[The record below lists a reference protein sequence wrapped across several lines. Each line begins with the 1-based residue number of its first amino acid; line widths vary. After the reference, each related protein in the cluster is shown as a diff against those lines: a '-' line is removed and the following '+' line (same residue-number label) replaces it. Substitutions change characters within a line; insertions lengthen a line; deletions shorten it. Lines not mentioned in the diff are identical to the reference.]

1 MKVGRLAGKLMKF
14 RIGLVLLTL
23 FFTVTWLGGRFAISL
38 GIQEII
44 DTLTGNETLL
54 SLDITT
60 LFIIAPFT
68 YLGTFIF
75 GAIFDIVNWLY
86 WISCEVLVR
95 KNMMLG
101 LLKKPGAQALPDTT
115 GEAISRFR
123 GDVMNIVRL
132 SYTLAVRIGIGL
144 YSIGLMVY
152 LFTISWEATS
162 LVFIPFALILVIGLL
177 GRKKMSSLRK
187 VRRKAAGEVTGALG
201 KIFGSIQTFKVAT
214 VEANVLRHFDSKTE
228 IRKQAV
234 VNEEVFSAVINS
246 IFLFSISMGM
256 GVILLLIGPAMNL
269 GDFTVGNLFF
279 FQSQI
284 WWLGE
289 FVWLLGDMIPVVQ
302 QAKVSYNRTL
312 RLIQNRDE
320 TVTADA
326 LVADEPIYVQEDFP
340 PYRTVERKEGDIL
353 SVLSAENLT
362 YLYPGTDKGIEN
374 ATLDIKRGSFT
385 VITGRIGAG
394 KTTLLRTILGL
405 LPTDTGKVYWN
416 GKLVDEPSEFMIPPR
431 SAYTP
436 QVPFLFSESLRNNIL
451 MNLREEDVNIAEAT
465 QLAIIDKEVEAFD
478 DKLDTLVGP
487 KGVRLSGGQK
497 QRLAAARMFVRDSE
511 LYVFDDLSSALDVE
525 TEQKLWEQ
533 LFAKGRE
540 ITCLVVS
547 HRPLALRRADN
558 IIVMKKGQIID
569 QGKLDELLERSTEMQ
584 KLWEGDLSNNNGI
597 KEGL

>member
-1 MKVGRLAGKLMKF
+1 MKVWKLAGKLLKF
-14 RIGLVLLTL
+14 RIGLVFLTL
-23 FFTVTWLGGRFAISL
+23 IFTVLWLGGRFAISFAV
-38 GIQEII
+38 QEII
-44 DTLTGNETLL
+44 DTLTGNETAFA
-54 SLDITT
+54 LDITT

-68 YLGTFIF
+68 YLGTFLL
-75 GAIFDIVNWLY
+75 GATFDIVNWMY

-101 LLKKPGAQALPDTT
+101 VLKKPGAQALPDTT

-123 GDVMNIVRL
+123 GDVMNVVRL
-132 SYTLAVRIGIGL
+132 SYTLAVRIGIGI
-144 YSIGLMVY
+144 YSIGLMIY
-152 LFTISWEATS
+152 LFTISWQATS
-162 LVFIPFALILVIGLL
+162 LIFIPFALILAIGLL
-177 GRKKMSSLRK
+177 GRRKMSSLRK
-187 VRRKAAGEVTGALG
+187 IRRKAAGEVTGTLG

-214 VEANVLRHFDSKTE
+214 VEENVLRHFDTKTE
-228 IRKQAV
+228 IRKKAV
-234 VNEEVFSAVINS
+234 VNEEVFNAVINS

-256 GVILLLIGPAMNL
+256 GVILLLIGPAMNV
-269 GDFTVGNLFF
+269 GDFTVGNLYF

-302 QAKVSYNRTL
+302 QAKVSYERML
-312 RLIQNRDE
+312 KIIQNKDE
-320 TVTADA
+320 TIVPDK
-326 LVADEPIYVQEDFP
+326 LVADGPIYVYEDFP
-340 PYRTVERKEGDIL
+340 PYTKIERKEGDTLKLL
-353 SVLSAENLT
+353 STENLS
-362 YLYPGTDKGIEN
+362 YHYPGTNKGIVN
-374 ATLDIKRGSFT
+374 ATLEIKRGSFT

-405 LPTDTGKVYWN
+405 VPTDNGKVYWN
-416 GKLVDEPSEFMIPPR
+416 GTLVEEPSEFMIPPR

-451 MNLREEDVNIAEAT
+451 MNLREEEVNIPEAT
-465 QLAIIDKEVEAFD
+465 QLAIIEKEIEEFD
-478 DKLDTLVGP
+478 DKLETLVGP

-497 QRLAAARMFVRDSE
+497 QRLAAARMFVRDAE

-533 LFAKGRE
+533 LFSKGRE

-558 IIVMKKGQIID
+558 IIVLKKGEIID
-569 QGKLDELLERSTEMQ
+569 QGKLDDLLERSIEMQ
-584 KLWEGDLSNNNGI
+584 KLWEGDLSSLNGNGEQI
-597 KEGL
+597 

>member
-362 YLYPGTDKGIEN
+362 YLYPGTNKGIEN

-497 QRLAAARMFVRDSE
+497 QRLATARMFVRDSE

>member
-1 MKVGRLAGKLMKF
+1 MKIWRLAGKLMRF
-14 RIGLVLLTL
+14 RTGLVLLTL
-23 FFTVTWLGGRFAISL
+23 FFTIAWLGGRFAISFAV
-38 GIQEII
+38 QEII
-44 DTLTGNETLL
+44 DTLTDYETLF

-68 YLGTFIF
+68 YLVTFIF

-132 SYTLAVRIGIGL
+132 SYTLAIRIGIGL

-162 LVFIPFALILVIGLL
+162 LIFAPFALILVIGLL

-187 VRRKAAGEVTGALG
+187 VRRKAAGEVTGTLG

-214 VEANVLRHFDSKTE
+214 VESNVLRHFDSKTE

-234 VNEEVFSAVINS
+234 VKEEVFSAIINS

-269 GDFTVGNLFF
+269 GNFTVGNLFF

-302 QAKVSYNRTL
+302 QGKVSYNRTL
-312 RLIQNRDE
+312 RIIQNRDE

-326 LVADEPIYVQEDFP
+326 IVADEPIYVKEDFP
-340 PYRTVERKEGDIL
+340 PFSAVERKEGDIL

-362 YLYPGTDKGIEN
+362 YQYPGTDKGIAN
-374 ATLDIKRGSFT
+374 ATLNIKRGSFT

-405 LPTDTGKVYWN
+405 LPTDNGKIYWN

-451 MNLREEDVNIAEAT
+451 MNLREEEVNIAEAIR
-465 QLAIIDKEVEAFD
+465 LAIIEKEVEEFD
-478 DKLDTLVGP
+478 DKLDTRVGP

-533 LFAKGRE
+533 LFAKGKE

-558 IIVMKKGQIID
+558 IIILKKGQIID

-584 KLWEGDLSNNNGI
+584 KLWEGDLSNGNSTE
-597 KEGL
+597 EGF

>member
-1 MKVGRLAGKLMKF
+1 MKIWRLAGKLMRF
-14 RIGLVLLTL
+14 RTGLVLLTL
-23 FFTVTWLGGRFAISL
+23 FFTIAWLGGRFAISFA
-38 GIQEII
+38 IQEII
-44 DTLTGNETLL
+44 DTLTDYETLF
-54 SLDITT
+54 SLEITT

-68 YLGTFIF
+68 YLVTFIF

-132 SYTLAVRIGIGL
+132 SYTLAIRIGIGL

-162 LVFIPFALILVIGLL
+162 LIFAPFALILVIGLL

-187 VRRKAAGEVTGALG
+187 VRRKAAGEVTGTLG

-214 VEANVLRHFDSKTE
+214 VENNVLRHFDSKTE

-234 VNEEVFSAVINS
+234 VKEEVFSAIINS

-269 GDFTVGNLFF
+269 GNFTVGNLFF

-302 QAKVSYNRTL
+302 QGKVSYNRAL
-312 RLIQNRDE
+312 RIIQNRDE

-326 LVADEPIYVQEDFP
+326 IVADEPIYVKEDFP
-340 PYRTVERKEGDIL
+340 PFSAVERKEGDIL
-353 SVLSAENLT
+353 SVLSQ
-362 YLYPGTDKGIEN
+362 
-374 ATLDIKRGSFT
+374 
-385 VITGRIGAG
+385 
-394 KTTLLRTILGL
+394 
-405 LPTDTGKVYWN
+405 
-416 GKLVDEPSEFMIPPR
+416 M
-431 SAYTP
+431 
-436 QVPFLFSESLRNNIL
+436 
-451 MNLREEDVNIAEAT
+451 
-465 QLAIIDKEVEAFD
+465 QL
-478 DKLDTLVGP
+478 
-487 KGVRLSGGQK
+487 
-497 QRLAAARMFVRDSE
+497 
-511 LYVFDDLSSALDVE
+511 
-525 TEQKLWEQ
+525 
-533 LFAKGRE
+533 
-540 ITCLVVS
+540 
-547 HRPLALRRADN
+547 
-558 IIVMKKGQIID
+558 
-569 QGKLDELLERSTEMQ
+569 
-584 KLWEGDLSNNNGI
+584 
-597 KEGL
+597 